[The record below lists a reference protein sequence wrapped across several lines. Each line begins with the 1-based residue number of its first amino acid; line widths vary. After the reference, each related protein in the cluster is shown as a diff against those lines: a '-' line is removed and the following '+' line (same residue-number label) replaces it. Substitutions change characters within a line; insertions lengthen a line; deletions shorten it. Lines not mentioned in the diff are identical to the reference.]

1 MQINESSITAYMCVA
16 FFNSIAKRFPVGK
29 NFKYVYEVYDVEIR
43 QILCSL
49 EKKISKYS
57 FR

>member
-1 MQINESSITAYMCVA
+1 MCVA

-43 QILCSL
+43 QILCPL